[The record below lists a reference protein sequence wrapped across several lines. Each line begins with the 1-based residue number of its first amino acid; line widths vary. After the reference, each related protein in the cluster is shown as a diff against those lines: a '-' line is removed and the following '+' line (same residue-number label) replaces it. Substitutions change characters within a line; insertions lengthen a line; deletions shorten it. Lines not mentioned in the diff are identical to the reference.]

1 MEIVISNI
9 ALNWYK
15 DDVGLKKGD
24 KVKFYPQIYGK
35 SPVQES
41 YAIGFSIDN
50 DPIDMVVKTEI
61 EGLMFY
67 IDRTDLW
74 FFNGHNL
81 HVDYNEE
88 KDELE
93 FSYTQA

>member
-1 MEIVISNI
+1 MKIVISNQ
-9 ALNWYK
+9 AQTWFK
-15 DDVGLKKGD
+15 GVVGLKKGD

-41 YAIGFSIDN
+41 YAIGFAIDN
-50 DPIDMVVKTEI
+50 DPIDMVVKTETDGLTFYI
-61 EGLMFY
+61 EG
-67 IDRTDLW
+67 TDLW
-74 FFNGHNL
+74 FFNGHNF
-81 HVDYNEE
+81 HVDYSEQ